1 MSDSGSDNE
10 IRCNACGFEASY
22 VPEGMLVCE
31 HCNEAQ
37 YCSKHC
43 LQWDWKSGGHEKVCS
58 GQRKGSNKADVPPAQ
73 RSASNKKSQSDTRK
87 KDEDE
92 SESVEYVEEEVS
104 SQDSGT
110 LVSMEVGQVFQ
121 QEAATPAKRTE
132 TKTRAESPSQI
143 QGSLGTYLAS
153 TSPTRASKRSTP
165 APPPPPP
172 PAPVS
177 IPDDS
182 SPEEGMLDDS
192 IQQDTLF
199 EDEREGSD
207 QETVD
212 EALTCISEEDSKHF
226 QGEPDH
232 EGSWRRR
239 DHFTVKAAAKP
250 TLGTLGVTEEVDSET
265 ESTEFF
271 GHQQTPGN
279 KGQAS
284 ATSSENDFYQGDY
297 GSSSTSGSDDSSGD
311 DVDEDEEMEVLENVD
326 TYMEA
331 ASATPSKRS
340 ATDDKSNADSKRA
353 KEQDH
358 VEHQQ
363 EVKQLQEATIQ
374 KSPGSK
380 RSSYRDFRDAYSAG
394 DADALETSSSL
405 KKFRELYDQDDA
417 IPEDEETLA
426 TLRSMEKE
434 MESISAA
441 GSTDDAIAAKKEALK
456 KAINTALRD
465 LEKIHG
471 EEAAQAIFLRLTQNL
486 DGIDTET
493 LSKELSGSGFDKGSP
508 SSANSDESANKLR
521 SVQDSR
527 SESLENAEPTIS
539 PIELSATFINTGRTV
554 STSEAEKESNSMS
567 SASRD
572 GKSLGIP
579 RYMQYRDSL
588 LSPEKSSKASS
599 QSSFQ
604 VSEVVTHDNV
614 PSSSTSES
622 IASRPTSIPR
632 YMQYRSS
639 LAKDLTSGS
648 SSDNIE
654 AKGFDADTAA
664 GVPMVNKDDKDVS
677 NQTVKSTNMP
687 RYMQY
692 RDSLRKNSSHSTKA
706 ADTVKAMPSESTS
719 ASAPFVGDVE
729 VLPTI
734 SKGDQ
739 TTESLRQD
747 TILTDSRSPF
757 VPRFMQYRT
766 AFNRETD
773 DAFPISEKTESAVP
787 SRGAALSTNA
797 GRVPSDSAV
806 TEYGTSTSN
815 IATENGTDVAAPVT
829 SISPTVNSAAPDSTN
844 QPDTS
849 SMPRYMQ
856 YRNTLAKK
864 TPPSSSTVDAV
875 GKDDEGPDEGK
886 TGIAAAAAV
895 ASVGSA
901 AVTSGAM
908 SSKNDDKSEHME
920 STLPRYMQYRNTL
933 SKITA
938 SSQGVGTER
947 TETPSASRSEVFS
960 PTSASEPVSTMTE
973 AELSSTPR
981 YLGYRDSLSKNTVAK
996 AATAENSVGALVTS
1010 ISPTDSNT
1018 APEATSQP
1026 STSPMSRYMQYRNT
1040 LAKKTHPSSSTV
1052 DAVGKD
1058 DEGSDKGK
1066 TGIGA
1071 AAAVAAVGS
1080 VAVTAGVMSSTNDG
1094 QSEPTAS
1101 TLPRYMQYRSALAT
1115 GTGPNAPASTTE
1127 VLHSDNLE
1135 DPSMS
1140 ESDSSM
1146 ESQPDISVPDDLANR
1161 NSRHLA
1167 DSESSSEEDL
1177 DQNVSATDD
1186 DVPVAIVSS
1195 TANSVRS
1202 ETAEPDT
1209 PTSAQGMV
1217 GPSTSTDEGLT
1228 IQELNRRRIAAT
1240 IARVTAQ
1247 SGVRPGVKA
1256 SANDAP
1262 TEQDLKQQP
1271 VAPALSTATTQ
1282 EIVEPS
1288 PNASPDEPP
1297 PIQNL
1302 NRQRIAATISR
1313 AMSQNKG
1320 EKRPSIM
1327 EKRPRQNKTN
1337 PLQEQAH
1344 ESENQD
1350 DVAGPTLATSP
1361 TPPAKPDSALSA
1373 TLPPKR
1379 DVSGATELA
1388 DSSDNAKKTQPMQ
1401 HPAPR
1406 KRRQFLLYGL
1416 LILFLVAAPLSIG
1429 LAVAQ
1434 RNKDAPSPAALGT
1447 YSPTSAPS
1455 PLLRSRAPATTPPTP
1470 LNPNPPTVASPSA
1483 DPPSDLPPISSPT
1496 NNASPTRVPERAELF
1511 ELLSSVSSDGG
1522 TNIATPGTAQ
1532 YDAFNWLANDPN
1544 VTTFPDEKLIQRYSL
1559 ATIYYSTNGG
1569 NWTSS
1574 QGWLTE
1580 EDECAWFT
1588 RSTRIPV
1595 CDENGVFQNLD
1606 LGFNEVGGSIPA
1618 ELALLSNLLRVGLSG
1633 GTTQRISGPI
1643 PVEIGSLTSLISF
1656 DVFGNALTGSIPSEL
1671 GAWTDVE
1678 LINMGFN
1685 RLSGSLPDTF
1695 QSMTS
1700 LMELDCGLNFLTG
1713 SIPSSL
1719 SNLASMAKLI
1729 LNNNELN
1736 GVVQVGGLSGL
1747 REFNV
1752 EGNAFTS
1759 VDSSLGNLS
1768 NLQTLRLNNNALT
1781 GPILGNIGNLTNLI
1795 TLDMSRNS
1803 LSGAIPTQI
1812 GMLSNLRN
1820 LHLSSNS
1827 LEGTIPTQ
1835 IGMLDGLLNL
1845 LLQSNRLTGSIPDEV
1860 SQLRRLTTIRLED
1873 NSIQGSVS
1881 TTVCEVFTATRPIF
1895 YLDCG
1900 GDSPEVTCPP
1910 GSECCTFCCST
1921 QGGCQCELEG
1931 TRSEFLCG

>member
-22 VPEGMLVCE
+22 VPEGMLSCE

-43 LQWDWKSGGHEKVCS
+43 LQWDWKSGGHEKVCL
-58 GQRKGSNKADVPPAQ
+58 GQKKGKADVPPAPT
-73 RSASNKKSQSDTRK
+73 SASNTKAQSDTRK
-87 KDEDE
+87 GDEDE

-104 SQDSGT
+104 SQEGT

-121 QEAATPAKRTE
+121 QEPAAKRTE
-132 TKTRAESPSQI
+132 PKTRAESPSQTK
-143 QGSLGTYLAS
+143 GSLGTYLAS
-153 TSPTRASKRSTP
+153 TSPTRASRQSTP

-172 PAPVS
+172 PPVT

-182 SPEEGMLDDS
+182 SPEEGMLEDS
-192 IQQDTLF
+192 LQQDNLF
-199 EDEREGSD
+199 EDERECSD

-271 GHQQTPGN
+271 GHPPTPGN
-279 KGQAS
+279 KSQAS
-284 ATSSENDFYQGDY
+284 ATSSDDDFYQGDY
-297 GSSSTSGSDDSSGD
+297 GSSSSSGSDESSGD
-311 DVDEDEEMEVLENVD
+311 DVDEDEEMEMLENVD
-326 TYMEA
+326 AYMEA

-353 KEQDH
+353 KEQDQ
-358 VEHQQ
+358 VEPQQ
-363 EVKQLQEATIQ
+363 EEKQQPEATIL
-374 KSPGSK
+374 KSPASK
-380 RSSYRDFRDAYSAG
+380 RSSYKDFRDAYSAG

-417 IPEDEETLA
+417 IPEDDETLA
-426 TLRSMEKE
+426 TLRSIEKE

-456 KAINTALRD
+456 KSINTALRD

-508 SSANSDESANKLR
+508 SSVNSAESANKLR

-527 SESLENAEPTIS
+527 SESLENAQPAISRIEPLGTSMNAVRTIS
-539 PIELSATFINTGRTV
+539 TT
-554 STSEAEKESNSMS
+554 EAETESNSMF
-567 SASRD
+567 SASKD
-572 GKSLGIP
+572 GKSSGIP
-579 RYMQYRDSL
+579 RYMQYRNSL
-588 LSPEKSSKASS
+588 SSPDKSSKASS
-599 QSSFQ
+599 QRG
-604 VSEVVTHDNV
+604 VSEVVTPEND

-639 LAKDLTSGS
+639 LAKDLSSGS
-648 SSDNIE
+648 GSDNIE
-654 AKGFDADTAA
+654 TKGFDADTAA
-664 GVPMVNKDDKDVS
+664 GVPITNKDDKSTDV
-677 NQTVKSTNMP
+677 P

-692 RDSLRKNSSHSTKA
+692 RDSLRKHSSHSTKTA
-706 ADTVKAMPSESTS
+706 ETTSIKAKPFETTS

-729 VLPTI
+729 MVPTI
-734 SKGDQ
+734 SKDGQ
-739 TTESLRQD
+739 PIESFKQD
-747 TILTDSRSPF
+747 TTLKDDQSPF

-773 DAFPISEKTESAVP
+773 NAVPSSEKTESAVP
-787 SRGAALSTNA
+787 SRAAALSTIA
-797 GRVPSDSAV
+797 GQVPSESSS
-806 TEYGTSTSN
+806 TEYGTPTSN
-815 IATENGTDVAAPVT
+815 ITTEEGTDVVAPMIST
-829 SISPTVNSAAPDSTN
+829 SSTVGGTAPDSTN
-844 QPDTS
+844 QSETP

-856 YRNTLAKK
+856 YRSTLAKK
-864 TPPSSSTVDAV
+864 TTSGSSNVDAV
-875 GKDDEGPDEGK
+875 DKDDRGANK
-886 TGIAAAAAV
+886 SRTGIAATAAV
-895 ASVGSA
+895 ASVGAA
-901 AVTSGAM
+901 AVTAGVI
-908 SSKNDDKSEHME
+908 SSKNDDKSEPMA

-933 SKITA
+933 SKSTN

-947 TETPSASRSEVFS
+947 TETPSASRSVS
-960 PTSASEPVSTMTE
+960 IPPISASEPVSTLSE
-973 AELSSTPR
+973 AGLSSAPR
-981 YLGYRDSLSKNTVAK
+981 YLRYRDSLSQSTVAK
-996 AATAENSVGALVTS
+996 EAAAENSVVPPKTS
-1010 ISPTDSNT
+1010 LSSTDSNT
-1018 APEATSQP
+1018 APDATSQP
-1026 STSPMSRYMQYRNT
+1026 ETSSMPRYMQYRNT
-1040 LAKKTHPSSSTV
+1040 LAKKSPMGSSTD

-1058 DEGSDKGK
+1058 EKGSDENRI
-1066 TGIGA
+1066 GIA
-1071 AAAVAAVGS
+1071 AAATVASVGAA
-1080 VAVTAGVMSSTNDG
+1080 AVTAGVMSSTNDG
-1094 QSEPTAS
+1094 TSEPTAS
-1101 TLPRYMQYRSALAT
+1101 SLPRYMQYHSALAT
-1115 GTGPNAPASTTE
+1115 GTGPNAPVSTKE
-1127 VLHSDNLE
+1127 VLHSENLE

-1177 DQNVSATDD
+1177 DQDIAATDD
-1186 DVPVAIVSS
+1186 DVPVAIISNTV
-1195 TANSVRS
+1195 NSARS
-1202 ETAEPDT
+1202 ETTEPDMPT
-1209 PTSAQGMV
+1209 PAQSIV
-1217 GPSTSTDEGLT
+1217 GPSASTDEGLT

-1247 SGVRPGVKA
+1247 SGVSLGVKA
-1256 SANDAP
+1256 SADDEPPKQN
-1262 TEQDLKQQP
+1262 LKQQIT
-1271 VAPALSTATTQ
+1271 APAVSTVTTQ
-1282 EIVEPS
+1282 ENVEPS
-1288 PNASPDEPP
+1288 PNISPNEPP
-1297 PIQNL
+1297 PIQDL

-1327 EKRPRQNKTN
+1327 EKRPRQNKAN

-1344 ESENQD
+1344 ESEKKD

-1361 TPPAKPDSALSA
+1361 QPSTVPNSTLSA
-1373 TLPPKR
+1373 TLPPKQ
-1379 DVSGATELA
+1379 DASGPTELA
-1388 DSSDNAKKTQPMQ
+1388 GSRDTAKKSQTMQ

-1406 KRRQFLLYGL
+1406 KRRQFLLCGL

-1434 RNKDAPSPAALGT
+1434 RNKDAPSPPAQDTDA
-1447 YSPTSAPS
+1447 PTSAPS
-1455 PLLRSRAPATTPPTP
+1455 PLLRSRAPATTAPTP
-1470 LNPNPPTVASPSA
+1470 LDPNPPPPVASPSS
-1483 DPPSDLPPISSPT
+1483 DPPTDLSPVASPT
-1496 NNASPTRVPERAELF
+1496 NIASPTRVPERAELF

-1522 TNIATPGTAQ
+1522 TNIATPGTSQ
-1532 YDAFNWLANDPN
+1532 NDAFNWLANDPN
-1544 VTTFPDEKLIQRYSL
+1544 VTTLPHEKLIQRYSL
-1559 ATIYYSTNGG
+1559 ATFYYSTKGG

-1580 EDECAWFT
+1580 EDECGWFT

-1643 PVEIGSLTSLISF
+1643 PVEIGSLTSLVSF
-1656 DVFGNALTGSIPSEL
+1656 DVFGNALSGSIPPEL

-1695 QSMTS
+1695 ESMTS

-1713 SIPSSL
+1713 SIPYSL
-1719 SNLASMAKLI
+1719 SILASLEKLT
-1729 LNNNELN
+1729 LNNNEFN
-1736 GVVQVGGLSGL
+1736 GAVQVGGLSGL
-1747 REFNV
+1747 RELNV

-1781 GPILGNIGNLTNLI
+1781 GPILGNIGDLTNLI

-1812 GMLSNLRN
+1812 GMLTNLRN
-1820 LHLSSNS
+1820 LHLSSNR
-1827 LEGTIPTQ
+1827 LEGAIPTQ
-1835 IGMLDGLLNL
+1835 VGMLNGLLNL

-1881 TTVCEVFTATRPIF
+1881 STVCDAFTTTRPIF

-1900 GDSPEVTCPP
+1900 GDNPEVTCPS

-1931 TRSEFLCG
+1931 TSSEFLCG